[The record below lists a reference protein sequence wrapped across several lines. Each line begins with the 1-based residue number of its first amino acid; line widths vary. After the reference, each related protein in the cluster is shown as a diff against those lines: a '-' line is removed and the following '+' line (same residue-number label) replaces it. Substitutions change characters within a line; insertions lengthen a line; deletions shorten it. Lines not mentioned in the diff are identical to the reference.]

1 MIPNIRHLGLHMPDT
16 MVDLA
21 ERSGQLCSGL
31 DHFPSL
37 PYTNKHI
44 DSARIWQITWQR
56 RGRRDG
62 EKSLFHPEQRS
73 QEERKHGEYLICLD
87 APCVSLPHHRRSR
100 RTRHISPEV
109 YEE

>member
-1 MIPNIRHLGLHMPDT
+1 MPDT

-44 DSARIWQITWQR
+44 DSCAYMANYVAKA
-56 RGRRDG
+56 G
-62 EKSLFHPEQRS
+62 
-73 QEERKHGEYLICLD
+73 EERRREELISSG
-87 APCVSLPHHRRSR
+87 AEKRGS
-100 RTRHISPEV
+100 TANT
-109 YEE
+109 